1 MNLLDT
7 ILNSQNGG
15 AVRQLAQNFGLDQD
29 QAASAISN
37 LVPALSSGLMRN
49 VTAGDGLSSLL
60 GALGGGQHQ
69 RYIDDLSTLGQPE
82 TVADGN
88 GILSHILGSKDV
100 SRQVA
105 RAASQQS
112 GVGEDI
118 LKKMLPVVAG
128 LVMGALSKQ
137 GSSLGAA
144 AQSQAAGGSGM
155 MGMLSSFLDSNRDG
169 SIADDVLGIVGKML
183 QK

>member
-1 MNLLDT
+1 MNLLET
-7 ILNSQNGG
+7 ILNSQNGD

-49 VTAGDGLSSLL
+49 ISTGDGLTSLL

-69 RYIDDLSTLGQPE
+69 KYLDDVSTLGQPE

-105 RAASQQS
+105 RTASRQS
-112 GVGEDI
+112 GVGEDV
-118 LKKMLPVVAG
+118 LKKMLPVVAS

-144 AQSQAAGGSGM
+144 AQPQSAGGSDI
-155 MGMLSSFLDSNRDG
+155 MGMISSFLDSNKDG
-169 SIADDVLGIVGKML
+169 SIADDVLGIVGRML
-183 QK
+183 RK

>member
-1 MNLLDT
+1 MNLLET

-15 AVRQLAQNFGLDQD
+15 AVRQLAENFGLDQD
-29 QAASAISN
+29 QAASAISS

-49 VTAGDGLSSLL
+49 LSTENGLQSLL

-69 RYIDDLSTLGQPE
+69 RYIDDVSSLGQPE

-105 RAASQQS
+105 SSASQQS
-112 GVGEDI
+112 GIGADV
-118 LKKMLPVVAG
+118 LKKMLPIVAS

-137 GSSLGAA
+137 GSSLGPA
-144 AQSQAAGGSGM
+144 AQRQAAGGGDLL
-155 MGMLSSFLDSNRDG
+155 GTFASFLDSNRDG
-169 SIADDVLGIVGKML
+169 SAADDVLGIIGRMF